1 MRVPGKAA
9 YRALDGDDDLEFEFY
24 LAEKLGLIVAD
35 MRARMPQAEFVL
47 WTRYYARL
55 NQRQQVGLA

>member
-1 MRVPGKAA
+1 MLVT
-9 YRALDGDDDLEFEFY
+9 E
-24 LAEKLGLIVAD
+24 
-35 MRARMPQAEFVL
+35 MRARMPHAEYVL